1 MSTKVSS
8 PAWSEDP
15 VDGHTLA
22 GGAGRQV
29 LLWDCKTKEIIKTFS
44 GHQALVTSL
53 KFSPGGEK
61 LASGSKDQTVR
72 VWDVASGQ
80 LQMTLTGHIWPVGC
94 LGAY

>member
-1 MSTKVSS
+1 M
-8 PAWSEDP
+8 
-15 VDGHTLA
+15 
-22 GGAGRQV
+22 
-29 LLWDCKTKEIIKTFS
+29 IKTFS

-80 LQMTLTGHIWPVGC
+80 LQTTLTGHIWPVGRVVF
-94 LGAY
+94 LPDGKRLASVSADLSVRIWDTETGQLENSF